1 MPDDSSSDLTLKLAQ
16 MKADAL
22 AMDLKE
28 TISEAKALRQ
38 EAEKVLLFEEVLRNS
53 KDGVVIT
60 EANFN
65 EEGGPTIIYVN
76 EAFTRISGY
85 SSDEIIGKTPRMLQG
100 ANTDPATLKRLRS
113 CLEAGQPFQGELLNY
128 TKDGREYWLDIS
140 IVPIRNTHGRVTHFA
155 AIERDFTERK
165 NFEAELVQ
173 AKATAEK
180 AQKKAEDIAQF
191 PLHNPDPLMKID
203 IDKEAL
209 LFVNPAAYNKHSD
222 ILKKG
227 MAHPLLAGILMDAR
241 KAYDER
247 KPITREVVIGKVI
260 YQQVITANF
269 LAGEQT
275 ATIYCYDITK
285 LKKTEEILRQE
296 TLKAEAASRAKSDFL
311 ANMSHE
317 LRTPMNGVLG
327 MAGLLKDMQLNP
339 EQRELVQTIFNSG
352 ESLLLL
358 LNDILDLSKIEAGQ
372 LTLEDI
378 PFNLNATIHET
389 VRLLEPLAK
398 NKSIILNHFYNAT
411 TPDCVI
417 GDPARIRQVVTNL
430 VGNALKFTQ
439 EGYVKLDVSSRRLP
453 TGVVE
458 FLFRVDDTGIGIG
471 EKYLDKIFQKFT
483 QADESTTRR
492 FGGTG
497 LGLTVSKLLVEAMGG
512 TIGVES
518 ILGKGSSFWF
528 SLPLQVANAEQT
540 ERLILENKGIN
551 TQEEDTEIDFSKRRI
566 IVVDDHPVNLF
577 FAKKLLTKFGFGT
590 VDTAEDGASAL
601 RMIEKGR
608 YDLIITDCQMPEMD
622 GYEVSKAIRQREE
635 GAGRR
640 TPIIAMT
647 ANAMIGDR
655 EKCLEA
661 GMDDYVSKPINSNR
675 LMEVLVKYL
684 STPNVTPPAP
694 TATTIQISIPQITE
708 MANATEEEQDTD
720 ADMAS
725 NTPPVDLTHL
735 SLYVGDDA
743 EERKMVFDLFTK
755 GAEESLAVLGG
766 NIMDGENIAWKK
778 AAHKLKGSAANFG
791 AIPLSHICKEA
802 EEKYTGSAAIKQELF
817 LELTRSYKGVS
828 AFLSEL

>member
-1 MPDDSSSDLTLKLAQ
+1 MDDAQTTDITLKLAQ

-22 AMDLKE
+22 ALDLKQ
-28 TISEAKALRQ
+28 SLDEAKALRY
-38 EAEKVLLFEEVLRNS
+38 EAEKVLLFEEVVRNS
-53 KDGVVIT
+53 KDGVIIT
-60 EANFN
+60 QANFN
-65 EEGGPTIIYVN
+65 DPNGPTIIYVN
-76 EAFTRISGY
+76 EAFTTISGY
-85 SSDEIIGKTPRMLQG
+85 TSEEIVGKTPRMLQG
-100 ANTDPATLKRLRS
+100 EKTDPATLKKLRN
-113 CLEAGQPFQGELLNY
+113 CLESGQPFHGELLNY
-128 TKDGREYWLDIS
+128 GKNGNEYWLDIN
-140 IVPIRNTHGRVTHFA
+140 IIPIRNAHGRVTHFA

-165 NFEAELVQ
+165 AFEAELVQ
-173 AKATAEK
+173 AKTAAEK
-180 AQKKAEDIAQF
+180 AQKKAEEIAQF

-209 LFVNPAAYNKHSD
+209 LFVNPAAYNKYSD

-227 MAHPLLAGILMDAR
+227 MSHPLLAGIIMDAR
-241 KAYDER
+241 KAYDDR
-247 KPITREVVIGKVI
+247 KPVMREVIIGKVI

-285 LKKTEEILRQE
+285 LKKTEETLREE

-378 PFNLNATIHET
+378 PFNLNSTIHET
-389 VRLLEPLAK
+389 VRLLDPLAK
-398 NKSIILNHFYNAT
+398 NKNITLNHFYNAT

-439 EGYVKLDVSSRRLP
+439 EGYVKLDVSARRLP
-453 TGVVE
+453 TGVTE
-458 FLFRVDDTGIGIG
+458 FLFRVDDTGIGIN

-497 LGLTVSKLLVEAMGG
+497 LGLTVCKLLVEAMGG

-528 SLPLQVANAEQT
+528 TLPLQVANAEQT
-540 ERLILENKGIN
+540 ERLIQENKAPIADD
-551 TQEEDTEIDFSKRRI
+551 EAKMDFSKRRI

-590 VDTAEDGASAL
+590 VDTAEDGISAL
-601 RMIEKGR
+601 RMTEKGR

-635 GAGRR
+635 GSGKR

-647 ANAMIGDR
+647 ANAMVGDR

-684 STPNVTPPAP
+684 SAPVAVAPAKP
-694 TATTIQISIPQITE
+694 VAKTVEPVIEI
-708 MANATEEEQDTD
+708 EEEQEVMETRL
-720 ADMAS
+720 
-725 NTPPVDLTHL
+725 PPVDLTHL

-743 EERKMVFDLFTK
+743 EERKMVFGLFTH
-755 GAEESLAVLGG
+755 GAEESLAVLAG
-766 NIMDGENIAWKK
+766 NIMDGKNIAWKK

-791 AIPLSHICKEA
+791 ALPLSYICKEA
-802 EEKYTGSAAIKQELF
+802 EEKFESSADVKQALF
-817 LELTRSYKGVS
+817 LELSRSYKEVS
-828 AFLSEL
+828 AFLGNL